1 MEIPLV
7 CQIAANLKEKKNL
20 SSSLEKFTTVDSTF
34 SSTPSYQ
41 VDSET
46 RVDLYNFNRLS
57 NLRVLGLSVLMV
69 AYAIYLTYKAC
80 KARDCETLECSRDE
94 LCSRL

>member
-1 MEIPLV
+1 MSNCSQSEG
-7 CQIAANLKEKKNL
+7 KEKSIIETGKIYNSRL
-20 SSSLEKFTTVDSTF
+20 NFFVYTF
-34 SSTPSYQ
+34 ISGGHQEQIY
-41 VDSET
+41 
-46 RVDLYNFNRLS
+46 RFS